1 MKKGRFDMKKILALL
16 LALVM
21 ALSLFACGKK
31 DPDPQPDDNKPV
43 NADDIKDEMTSAD
56 GKYEIAFVTD
66 VGQLKDKSFNQGTFD
81 GVKLYANANNLSYKY
96 YQPANGDQATDD
108 DRFDAMKAAA
118 DNGAKVIVCAGFM
131 QGTALAKA
139 AAEFKDVSFIFVD
152 GWAMADAKGNPLTNT
167 LGVAF
172 QEEQCGYLAGYAA
185 VKEGYTK
192 LGFTGGGGG
201 TNPACCRYGYGFVQ
215 GASAAAKELNTKV
228 EMNYSWLYG
237 ASFQA
242 SPELQTM
249 ANGWYTN
256 GTECIFACGGSMFA
270 SVAAAA
276 AANDG
281 KVVGVDV
288 DQSFE
293 SDTVITSAMKGL
305 AASVQWACAK
315 VYDGSF
321 AAMGGTCATLG
332 AKDNAV
338 GLPTATWS
346 LTKWSVD
353 EYNAMLKD
361 MADGKLVVDND
372 YSKLASTD
380 SLTLNIIQ

>member
-1 MKKGRFDMKKILALL
+1 
-16 LALVM
+16 
-21 ALSLFACGKK
+21 
-31 DPDPQPDDNKPV
+31 
-43 NADDIKDEMTSAD
+43 
-56 GKYEIAFVTD
+56 
-66 VGQLKDKSFNQGTFD
+66 
-81 GVKLYANANNLSYKY
+81 
-96 YQPANGDQATDD
+96 
-108 DRFDAMKAAA
+108 
-118 DNGAKVIVCAGFM
+118 
-131 QGTALAKA
+131 
-139 AAEFKDVSFIFVD
+139 
-152 GWAMADAKGNPLTNT
+152 
-167 LGVAF
+167 
-172 QEEQCGYLAGYAA
+172 
-185 VKEGYTK
+185 
-192 LGFTGGGGG
+192 
-201 TNPACCRYGYGFVQ
+201 
-215 GASAAAKELNTKV
+215 
-228 EMNYSWLYG
+228 
-237 ASFQA
+237 
-242 SPELQTM
+242 
-249 ANGWYTN
+249 
-256 GTECIFACGGSMFA
+256 MFA

-321 AAMGGTCATLG
+321 AAIGGTCATLG

>member
-118 DNGAKVIVCAGFM
+118 ENGAKVIVCAGFM

-372 YSKLASTD
+372 YSKLAGTD